1 MALCARQGQSPQ
13 QLARIKAVVQ
23 FAVYAAY
30 RLRLETALLADQTA
44 SAAAAATAM
53 EPPQGSPEAGMKQ
66 SPFQAAARQDQ
77 TAAQAAV
84 QSPLLQQGSLPA
96 DGDTSTMPAAAQLQ
110 APVSAAWSEQQ
121 YSRTAELAHDMVEA
135 SVRLAAANRE
145 GRPILSCSPHVTCSP
160 AEGGPQAEAAAA
172 FTGSRGTATAAGA
185 GQQAAAAAQQPA
197 VEAGAGA
204 GALSGGQDN
213 SHAAAAASP
222 PLSAQSS
229 PRPSAAIQG
238 ITAAQRLFMS
248 TACRNPTKKL
258 LCEPSMVQV
267 IHTYESGGGSCSLCE
282 AVDGGSGVSVH
293 MHVHSRTNTHLV
305 CRADKPLAAFLAGA
319 FPAADRKCGQP
330 NCGDGA
336 THHLRT
342 FVNRG
347 QRVTL
352 SVAQLPAG
360 QELPGGGRGQV
371 RACACRIA
379 SRVVLDSGP
388 FSPVTR

>member
-1 MALCARQGQSPQ
+1 MALHARQGQSPQ

-66 SPFQAAARQDQ
+66 SPFQAAAKQDQ
-77 TAAQAAV
+77 PAAQAAV

-96 DGDTSTMPAAAQLQ
+96 DGDTSTMPAAAQLL

-121 YSRTAELAHDMVEA
+121 YSRTAELARDMVHA
-135 SVRLAAANRE
+135 SVRLAAADRE

-160 AEGGPQAEAAAA
+160 AECSPQAGAAAA
-172 FTGSRGTATAAGA
+172 LTGSRGTATAAGA
-185 GQQAAAAAQQPA
+185 GQQPAASQQPA
-197 VEAGAGA
+197 AEAGAGA
-204 GALSGGQDN
+204 GAASGGEGD
-213 SHAAAAASP
+213 SHAAAATSP

-267 IHTYESGGGSCSLCE
+267 IHTYESGGVSCSLCE
-282 AVDGGSGVSVH
+282 AVDGGPGVSVH

-305 CRADKPLAAFLAGA
+305 CLADKPLAAFLAGA

-371 RACACRIA
+371 RARACRIA

-388 FSPVTR
+388 LSPVTR